1 MLAAC
6 KIVLGITDYRNDNFF
21 YRKNEHMLQDIL
33 PKKYDNNYYADK
45 APDDNAICL
54 IFKDSYVLTGHKKCE
69 GTRYIP
75 EESASSL
82 EKNAPAGD
90 VFFPKYGQIKDCVAE
105 YRYLFAIDNEE
116 YFLVTHYIGSEPD
129 WEKLGFAFEHYKAL
143 RHAKP
148 KYRVFALMTGYHLHC
163 WYRDNAHCGRCG
175 SQTFHDTRLRAV
187 RCPNCGN
194 LIFPRISPAVI
205 VGVHD
210 GSHLLMTKYN
220 GRDYKGYALIAGFIE
235 IGESAEDTVRREVFE
250 EVGVKVKNISYYASQ
265 PWGMDGGFLLGFYAE
280 LDGNDRIALD
290 REELSMAGWY
300 TPDEITVND
309 DDISLTS
316 CMIDNWKRTIAR
328 RD

>member
-1 MLAAC
+1 
-6 KIVLGITDYRNDNFF
+6 
-21 YRKNEHMLQDIL
+21 MLQDIL
-33 PKKYDNNYYADK
+33 QKKYDNNYYPDK
-45 APDDNAICL
+45 TPDEKALCL
-54 IFKDSYVLTGHKKCE
+54 IFKDSYVLTAHEKCE
-69 GTRYIP
+69 GMRDIP

-82 EKNAPAGD
+82 EKDVPAGD
-90 VFFPKYGQIKDCVAE
+90 VYFPKFGEIEKYVAE
-105 YRYLFAIDNEE
+105 YRYLFAIDGEE
-116 YFLVTHYIGSEPD
+116 YFLITHYTGASEPD
-129 WEKLGFAFEHYKAL
+129 WAELGYSYEHYKAL

-175 SQTFHDTRLRAV
+175 GQTFHDTRLRAL
-187 RCPNCGN
+187 RCPDCGN

-220 GRDYKGYALIAGFIE
+220 GRDYKGYALIAGFVE

-250 EVGVKVKNISYYASQ
+250 EVGVQVKNVTYYASQ

-280 LDGNDRIALD
+280 LDGADRIELD

-300 TPDEITVND
+300 TADEITVED

-316 CMIDNWKRTIAR
+316 CMIDNWKRVIAAR
-328 RD
+328 SL